1 MDVRGPRLGAYAQVV
16 RRNGGYAAMH
26 GHGGNR
32 HLHVVPQTRRPAPH
46 TSGGNTFHADVVV
59 NNPAREMDIQS
70 AVARGL
76 RQAARQTKE
85 RG

>member
-1 MDVRGPRLGAYAQVV
+1 VV

-26 GHGGNR
+26 GSGGNR
-32 HLHVVPQTRRPAPH
+32 HLHVVPQTRRPQPVAA
-46 TSGGNTFHADVVV
+46 GGHTFHADVTV
-59 NNPAREMDIQS
+59 NNPRGEMDIEA

-76 RQAARQTKE
+76 RAAARQSKE

>member
-1 MDVRGPRLGAYAQVV
+1 MDIRGPRLGAYAQVV
-16 RRNGGYAAMH
+16 RRSGGYAAMH
-26 GHGGNR
+26 GTGGNR
-32 HLHVVPQTRRPAPH
+32 HLHVVPQTRRPQPQMA
-46 TSGGNTFHADVVV
+46 GGNTFHADVTVV
-59 NNPAREMDIQS
+59 NPGAEMDIQG